1 MQKQKYFNLFCSG
14 YADFELLA
22 LFSLLFFYLLKF
34 VFPALFFPVPCMK
47 FYVTNIKQD
56 LKGSSVQEI
65 LSMPRGLY
73 L

>member
-34 VFPALFFPVPCMK
+34 VFPALFFSCAL
-47 FYVTNIKQD
+47 Y
-56 LKGSSVQEI
+56 EI
-65 LSMPRGLY
+65 LCHKHQTRSKRKLCAGNTVHA
-73 L
+73 